1 MGNGSIRGEKKTR
14 LQERQALPDFIKNE
28 KSSAHRAELGES
40 FNFNAIELGI

>member
-1 MGNGSIRGEKKTR
+1 MRS
-14 LQERQALPDFIKNE
+14 QEHQARTGIKNE